1 MLEKIKDSE
10 NIIMMFFLLMLFL
23 IGSYVIVHVN
33 IVDFIYFL
41 VIIYYFVQFL
51 KLKNIRK

>member
-41 VIIYYFVQFL
+41 VIIYYFDYFL